1 MLTTSHP
8 TDPESHDW
16 NLFDD
21 AYRKQLDQRQY
32 VSPSRDCKTTQASGS
47 ADGDPTPS
55 PLPPRPSDESSKVP
69 DTTKSRA
76 QTFSDD
82 QDLELDE
89 AGSDEEDA
97 EIPEGS
103 LFEYNIPGVLS
114 KEDVE
119 KLDLGHWRLVV
130 RDALIELEVRSNSS
144 LLLLN
149 VLTMTRTFVVG
160 RSGQLMILVL

>member
-1 MLTTSHP
+1 MFTISHP
-8 TDPESHDW
+8 IDPESHDW

-32 VSPSRDCKTTQASGS
+32 VSPSRDCKTTQSSGS
-47 ADGDPTPS
+47 TDGDPTSSALPS
-55 PLPPRPSDESSKVP
+55 QPPDESSKIP
-69 DTTKSRA
+69 DTTKTRA

-114 KEDVE
+114 KEDVK

-144 LLLLN
+144 APLLN

-160 RSGQLMILVL
+160 KSGQLMILAL